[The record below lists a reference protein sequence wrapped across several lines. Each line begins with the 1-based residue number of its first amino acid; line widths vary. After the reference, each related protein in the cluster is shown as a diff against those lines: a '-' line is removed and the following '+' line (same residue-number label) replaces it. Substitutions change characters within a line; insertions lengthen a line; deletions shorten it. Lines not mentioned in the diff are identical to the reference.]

1 MAFRDIHVGRNGFL
15 RLLAAIAGE
24 AAEKRVTRA
33 SRFRAVQ
40 VFARQG
46 TEAQTGVG
54 EQLHLFVLRHLRQ
67 THFITAVQQAVR
79 VLNGHDAR
87 QIVFIGQMQIAHHAK
102 RRLVGNANV
111 ADLTRPLALRE
122 RFQRFQQG
130 NGRSTFVPGV
140 AKLTE
145 AVRRT
150 LRPVHLIKIEIVG
163 LQALE
168 AGIQRGTDILAIE
181 DLVRAD
187 PGIVIT
193 GRAAD
198 FGGDDQLFA
207 IAAFRQPVAD
217 IRFSKTLCFRAGRNG
232 VHLRHVNQVNAL
244 ADGVIELCMGIGFAV
259 LFTKCHGAQPQLA
272 DLQSA
277 MGDTV
282 IMHSRFP
289 FLDIQT
295 ASGTSRQRNIN
306 MAEGRQK
313 GKEKIKKASKLLTF
327 ICLTLDDLGDFVAIN
342 LHLIAFAIAV
352 THQTG
357 IVVDFG
363 FAIGQDHT
371 TIFR

>member
-1 MAFRDIHVGRNGFL
+1 MTLRDIHIGRHGFL
-15 RLLAAIAGE
+15 CLLAAIAGE

-46 TEAQTGVG
+46 SEAQARVG
-54 EQLHLFVLRHLRQ
+54 EQLHLFVLRHFRE

-79 VLNGHDAR
+79 ILDGHDPR
-87 QIVFIGQMQIAHHAK
+87 QVVFIGQMQIAHYAK
-102 RRLVGNANV
+102 RRLVGNADV
-111 ADLTRPLALRE
+111 ADLTRALAFRKRL
-122 RFQRFQQG
+122 QCFQQG
-130 NGRSTFVPGV
+130 DGRSTLVPGV

-168 AGIQRGTDILAIE
+168 AGIQRSTDILAIE

-193 GRAAD
+193 GRAANLRS
-198 FGGDDQLFA
+198 DDQLFA

-217 IRFSKTLCFRAGRNG
+217 IRFGKTLSFRAGRNW

-259 LFTKCHGAQPQLA
+259 LFTKCHGA
-272 DLQSA
+272 
-277 MGDTV
+277 
-282 IMHSRFP
+282 
-289 FLDIQT
+289 
-295 ASGTSRQRNIN
+295 
-306 MAEGRQK
+306 
-313 GKEKIKKASKLLTF
+313 
-327 ICLTLDDLGDFVAIN
+327 
-342 LHLIAFAIAV
+342 
-352 THQTG
+352 
-357 IVVDFG
+357 
-363 FAIGQDHT
+363 
-371 TIFR
+371 